1 MEIPFR
7 DYNSTIT
14 TPEGDTSLDTKPV
27 TDADFLAYYDAHA
40 KDIDDDILDMCD
52 EMFNLTSITDMDPE
66 DIDDAYFVQA
76 GALYWA
82 RQHGIL
88 AKDTHSQLYEDNKHV
103 LSV

>member
-1 MEIPFR
+1 MIIPLR
-7 DYNSTIT
+7 DYTSTMT
-14 TPEGDTSLDTKPV
+14 VPEGDTSLEDKPV

-52 EMFNLTSITDMDPE
+52 EMFN
-66 DIDDAYFVQA
+66 IDENNLDCTDAYFVQA
-76 GALYWA
+76 GAMYWA

-88 AKDTHSQLYEDNKHV
+88 AKDTHSQLYEDNKHA